1 MKLVQ
6 SISTY
11 LKSRPPLSDRATVVI
26 LLVGTAGLLVTIGTL
41 NGGVAPSAS
50 AWDGIKAYLTTLLG
64 STFILVLAF
73 LALVVCV
80 WQIAHGRGYAHVATI
95 LGVLAVALLGP
106 GIVSAA
112 ATATRSPETLV
123 APLDAVSAPAVAPLL
138 FARS

>member
-11 LKSRPPLSDRATVVI
+11 LKSRPPLSDRATVAI
-26 LLVGTAGLLVTIGTL
+26 LLVGTAGLLVTIGAL
-41 NGGVAPSAS
+41 NGGAAPTAS
-50 AWDGIKAYLTTLLG
+50 TWDGIKTYLTSLLG
-64 STFILVLAF
+64 STFVLVLAF
-73 LALVVCV
+73 MALVVCV

-106 GIVSAA
+106 GIVNAA
-112 ATATRSPETLV
+112 ATATRSPGTLV
-123 APLDAVSAPAVAPLL
+123 APFDAVAAPAVAPLL

>member
-11 LKSRPPLSDRATVVI
+11 LKSRPPLSDRATVAI
-26 LLVGTAGLLVTIGTL
+26 LLVGTAGLLVTIGAL
-41 NGGVAPSAS
+41 NGGAAPTAS
-50 AWDGIKAYLTTLLG
+50 TWDGIKTYLTSLLG
-64 STFILVLAF
+64 STFVLVLAF
-73 LALVVCV
+73 MALVVCV

-123 APLDAVSAPAVAPLL
+123 APLDAVAAPAVAPLL